1 MLAAM
6 LTQAIALGIF
16 FFEVWHLPGGKRN
29 GTSNQGTASCPTAGS
44 PVAVL
49 DGPMI
54 RVIRSLT
61 VGLRARVR

>member
-16 FFEVWHLPGGKRN
+16 FFEVWHPPGGQEN
-29 GTSNQGTASCPTAGS
+29 WIINPTAGS